1 MGHLFKRLQNLGDM
15 LRAGLKSFKKIRERF
30 VIGFKPLNFWLL
42 KHPLRKQKIAF
53 GTAQY
58 PKMAP
63 YAPNINGP
71 RTASDAIALAK
82 SKGIEIPDDIYIG
95 FMKNWMR
102 TDADAEYFYR
112 KDEFEPNDWIKW
124 TDFYHDKTGKIPVRF
139 NVNIL
144 ESDEA
149 IIAHIAHEMHEL
161 NALRQIFD
169 KEEGEIQAQKL
180 MRHIA
185 PGIPKNLHDQAWEVA
200 DKMVRVLR
208 GNDENR

>member
-1 MGHLFKRLQNLGDM
+1 MSHLFNLGDM
-15 LRAGLKSFKKIRERF
+15 LRAGLKSFKKIQERLILQIQAAQF
-30 VIGFKPLNFWLL
+30 LAVKTLF
-42 KHPLRKQKIAF
+42 QKEIAF

-63 YAPNINGP
+63 YVPNVNGP
-71 RTASDAIALAK
+71 RTASESLDLAK

-95 FMKNWMR
+95 FMKNWKR

-112 KDEFEPNDWIKW
+112 KDEFSPNDWIKW

-139 NVNIL
+139 NAKIL

-149 IIAHIAHEMHEL
+149 IIAHIAHEMYEL

-169 KEEGEIQAQKL
+169 EKNGEIRAQEL
-180 MRHIA
+180 MRHIG
-185 PGIPKNLHDQAWEVA
+185 PGIPNNLHDQAWEVA
-200 DKMVRVLR
+200 DKMVHTLR
-208 GNDENR
+208 EES

>member
-1 MGHLFKRLQNLGDM
+1 MGYLFKRLQNLAY
-15 LRAGLKSFKKIRERF
+15 LLKAGFKSFKKIRERI
-30 VIGFKPLNFWLL
+30 VLGFKPLNLWLL
-42 KHPLRKQKIAF
+42 KHPFRKKRAF

-63 YAPNINGP
+63 YAPNIKGP

-95 FMKNWMR
+95 FMKNWRR

-112 KDEFEPNDWIKW
+112 KDEFDPNDWIKW

-139 NVNIL
+139 NAKIL
-144 ESDEA
+144 VSDEA

-161 NALRQIFD
+161 NALRQLFD
-169 KEEGEIQAQKL
+169 EEEGEIQARKL
-180 MRHIA
+180 MQLMG
-185 PGIPKNLHDQAWEVA
+185 PGIPNNLHDQAWDVA
-200 DKMVRVLR
+200 DKMVRALR
-208 GNDENR
+208 EEQ